1 MPAAGIATLPSYP
14 KSRFLE
20 GLGPRALEVI
30 RAAGTERR
38 YLGSCVITNQGSPA
52 DYLFLLT
59 SGRPRHFFI
68 TQEGQKT
75 LRLWLPPGEVFGGVT
90 FLSKPKD
97 SSLARRR

>member
-1 MPAAGIATLPSYP
+1 MPASGTATLPSYP

-38 YLGSCVITNQGSPA
+38 YLGKCVITNQGGPA
-52 DYLFLLT
+52 DHLFLLT
-59 SGRPRHFFI
+59 GGRARHFFI

-75 LRLWLPPGEVFGGVT
+75 LLLWLPLGEIFGGVA

-97 SSLARRR
+97 A